1 MTKSV
6 IFTENAPAAIGP
18 YSQAISS
25 GDLVFTSGQLGID
38 AISGDLGANIEEQTK
53 NSLNNIKA
61 VLQKEGL
68 DFSNILKTTIF
79 MTNLADF
86 GKVNEIY
93 ATYFAQDFP
102 ARSTIQVAGLPKGG
116 LIEIE
121 VIASKNL

>member
-6 IFTENAPAAIGP
+6 VFTENAPAAIGP

-25 GDLVFTSGQLGID
+25 GDLLFISGQLGID
-38 AISGDLGANIEEQTK
+38 IATGNLGANIEEQTK
-53 NSLNNIKA
+53 NSLNNLKA

-121 VIASKNL
+121 VIASKN